1 MCWSDYGVSA
11 TRDAEQPDREDHA
24 AMNDVDKTKTEWA
37 IDPAMVMRLWPV
49 IDVYGRIAQA
59 QRAPSASEA
68 RLLHNDSAA

>member
-1 MCWSDYGVSA
+1 
-11 TRDAEQPDREDHA
+11 
-24 AMNDVDKTKTEWA
+24 MNDVDKTKTEWA

-49 IDVYGRIAQA
+49 IDVYGRIARA